1 MSLSALPSAAAWRHR
16 DARMGFE
23 VVYFQTL
30 DEGYRIDGYTT
41 AIEDGEIWMVN
52 YTIRIDTTWT
62 TRRAQITGR
71 STCGLRQTVL
81 EADGAGQWLVDGE
94 VAPHLDGCLDVDLE
108 SSAMTNALPVRRM
121 GLQVGD
127 QAAAPAAY
135 VGASTLRWNDSSKTT
150 SAPRTSPPTSATTTR
165 LRRSTSRASSST
177 TSAVSCWTTPGSP
190 SAQVDGVG
198 AGLRARARCLAGA
211 ARASS
216 SSRAETAS
224 ARRHHACERTHATRG
239 AGKPPHEPRSVCAAR

>member
-135 VGASTLRWNDSSKTT
+135 VGALDLAVERLEQDYVRAADESSHQRYDYT
-150 SAPRTSPPTSATTTR
+150 APAFDVACLLLYDECGLLLDYPGIAV
-165 LRRSTSRASSST
+165 RA
-177 TSAVSCWTTPGSP
+177 G
-190 SAQVDGVG
+190 
-198 AGLRARARCLAGA
+198 
-211 ARASS
+211 
-216 SSRAETAS
+216 
-224 ARRHHACERTHATRG
+224 
-239 AGKPPHEPRSVCAAR
+239 